1 MFLHMRDSISTA
13 ELLAISGAKVRDLDN
28 WLARL
33 PLKTGFGLKGRG
45 SARSFTRANA
55 LEITLIAALVK
66 DGVSASAAAQRVS
79 VLLDAWRDCN
89 VKRQEWTIFW
99 GTENGDWAV
108 MRLEKP
114 PFDSPLFMR
123 LTTKHWIVTV
133 LRTGDI
139 IRRVDQAFK
148 AKVA

>member
-1 MFLHMRDSISTA
+1 MRDSISTA
-13 ELLAISGAKVRDLDN
+13 ELLAVSGAKVRDLDN

-33 PLKTGFGLKGRG
+33 PLKTGFELKGRG

-79 VLLDAWRDCN
+79 VLLDAWRDGD

-99 GTENGDWAV
+99 GTENGDPAV
-108 MRLEKP
+108 MRLSRS
-114 PFDSPLFMR
+114 PFGNPLFMR
-123 LTTKHWIVTV
+123 LMTKQWIVTV
-133 LRTGDI
+133 LKTGDI